1 MFSGNSVGGTQKGDI
16 VKELMQTCYDN
27 GINFFDN
34 AEVYSNGQ
42 VRRVGLFM
50 SYLELTRIIV

>member
-1 MFSGNSVGGTQKGDI
+1 MLILHSVGGTQKGDI

-34 AEVYSNGQ
+34 AETYANGE
-42 VRRVGLFM
+42 VSLPALDPASLAYICSPV
-50 SYLELTRIIV
+50 